1 MSIVTSKW
9 CQREK
14 EGGRSGRRG
23 GNKKTEVEEEK
34 GRVFFVVVVV
44 VVERIYNSILC
55 SDSLPIHR
63 IHTHHTPTHRVF
75 PTFVGQP
82 AQDQG
87 GECPDLIL
95 SHI

>member
-1 MSIVTSKW
+1 MGEEGERRKQKW
-9 CQREK
+9 R
-14 EGGRSGRRG
+14 
-23 GNKKTEVEEEK
+23 KKK
-34 GRVFFVVVVV
+34 GEFFVVVV

>member
-1 MSIVTSKW
+1 MGEEGEIRKQKW
-9 CQREK
+9 R
-14 EGGRSGRRG
+14 
-23 GNKKTEVEEEK
+23 KKK
-34 GRVFFVVVVV
+34 GEFFFVVVV

-55 SDSLPIHR
+55 SDSLSIHR

>member
-1 MSIVTSKW
+1 MGEEGERRKQKW
-9 CQREK
+9 R
-14 EGGRSGRRG
+14 
-23 GNKKTEVEEEK
+23 KKK
-34 GRVFFVVVVV
+34 GEFFFVVVV

-55 SDSLPIHR
+55 PDSLPIHR

>member
-1 MSIVTSKW
+1 MGEDGERRKQKW
-9 CQREK
+9 R
-14 EGGRSGRRG
+14 
-23 GNKKTEVEEEK
+23 KKK
-34 GRVFFVVVVV
+34 GEFFVV

-55 SDSLPIHR
+55 PDSLPIHR